1 MNSLVPQ
8 MLIKKIRAVRPELLD
23 WGSVV
28 VRTLKDPRR
37 PLSIVSDLGVIHAGM
52 EEQSAVHR
60 ITNGAGSYVIKQH
73 FDSSAYAR
81 ETANIAFINAL
92 RPIAPEILYSDEDT
106 GIILMEDLGD
116 RSLAHLAINNRMQEY
131 ERWVRRAFSLVALIQ
146 SHFRRH
152 EQELRRLYGNRSP
165 ESGPYLPL
173 PDGLADALAE
183 ILRTSRGIELE
194 SDDRQ
199 LLEKT
204 DAALRARME
213 QFSNR
218 HRSFTVDLTPWHI
231 IEKDGEIRFLD
242 FTRPPI
248 GSLLLQ
254 FNVIWRLENRRDIV
268 RFYLEERARLGLPH
282 VNTEEFLRLQDAVQ
296 FLECIEWI
304 RHYCKDILEGRHFL
318 ASWDGSKL
326 NDYEGSEKPNLDAAL
341 EAVSPHKDFD
351 AVAGLLRR
359 YFRKPI
365 TRP

>member
-1 MNSLVPQ
+1 MPSSSWQLSTPMNSLVPQ

-165 ESGPYLPL
+165 EAHTYPCPTASPTRSPKSSVRQEESSWSQTTGSFSKRPTRRYVHEWSNSATGTAASQSISPL
-173 PDGLADALAE
+173 GTSSRRMGRFAFL
-183 ILRTSRGIELE
+183 TSRV
-194 SDDRQ
+194 
-199 LLEKT
+199 
-204 DAALRARME
+204 
-213 QFSNR
+213 
-218 HRSFTVDLTPWHI
+218 HP
-231 IEKDGEIRFLD
+231 
-242 FTRPPI
+242 
-248 GSLLLQ
+248 
-254 FNVIWRLENRRDIV
+254 
-268 RFYLEERARLGLPH
+268 
-282 VNTEEFLRLQDAVQ
+282 
-296 FLECIEWI
+296 
-304 RHYCKDILEGRHFL
+304 
-318 ASWDGSKL
+318 
-326 NDYEGSEKPNLDAAL
+326 
-341 EAVSPHKDFD
+341 
-351 AVAGLLRR
+351 
-359 YFRKPI
+359 
-365 TRP
+365 